1 MATSWREEGVR
12 GVRVRLGCS
21 GRVGRIPEWDR
32 FSSLRGRP
40 AGPDSAVYGPLPPVR
55 TFGATGPPHPSE
67 QCGFRPCDIER
78 NAKVAQSACP
88 TPDSPTPATY
98 VVQVEQHRTRPPQRR
113 QPPQAAPPA
122 PPAPGG
128 SAVYR
133 VRVRSVPPVVL
144 ALRRFPNPRLTGI
157 GAGLFAALTMFVL
170 ACVDRLLFDSSEL
183 VYGLLFLPVSALTA
197 LWVRPADL
205 VTAPISVPIAFAVG
219 VFPISGG
226 SEGFGGQVMGL
237 VTALAVHA
245 GWLYGGT
252 LIAGLIASVRKVRQM
267 RARRRY
273 VLAQGHGGAPASERA
288 PRAAASAAAAAK
300 PVRAGAGGAA
310 GTGGAGAVARRPQR
324 P

>member
-1 MATSWREEGVR
+1 M
-12 GVRVRLGCS
+12 
-21 GRVGRIPEWDR
+21 
-32 FSSLRGRP
+32 
-40 AGPDSAVYGPLPPVR
+40 
-55 TFGATGPPHPSE
+55 
-67 QCGFRPCDIER
+67 
-78 NAKVAQSACP
+78 
-88 TPDSPTPATY
+88 
-98 VVQVEQHRTRPPQRR
+98 
-113 QPPQAAPPA
+113 
-122 PPAPGG
+122 
-128 SAVYR
+128 YR
-133 VRVRSVPPVVL
+133 VRVRSVPPVIL

-157 GAGLFAALTMFVL
+157 GAGLFAALTMLVL

-226 SEGFGGQVMGL
+226 SEGLGGQIMGL

-252 LIAGLIASVRKVRQM
+252 LVAGLIASVRKVRQM

-273 VLAQGHGGAPASERA
+273 VLAQGRGGAPASERA
-288 PRAAASAAAAAK
+288 PRSAAASASAAAAAAAK
-300 PVRAGAGGAA
+300 PVRAGAGGA
-310 GTGGAGAVARRPQR
+310 GGAGGTGAVARRSPR

>member
-1 MATSWREEGVR
+1 M
-12 GVRVRLGCS
+12 
-21 GRVGRIPEWDR
+21 
-32 FSSLRGRP
+32 
-40 AGPDSAVYGPLPPVR
+40 
-55 TFGATGPPHPSE
+55 
-67 QCGFRPCDIER
+67 
-78 NAKVAQSACP
+78 
-88 TPDSPTPATY
+88 
-98 VVQVEQHRTRPPQRR
+98 
-113 QPPQAAPPA
+113 
-122 PPAPGG
+122 
-128 SAVYR
+128 YR
-133 VRVRSVPPVVL
+133 VRVRSVPPVIL

-157 GAGLFAALTMFVL
+157 GAGLFAALTMLVL

-226 SEGFGGQVMGL
+226 SEGLGGQIMGL

-273 VLAQGHGGAPASERA
+273 VLAQGRGGAPASERA
-288 PRAAASAAAAAK
+288 PRAAAASASAAAAAK
-300 PVRAGAGGAA
+300 PVRAGAGGA
-310 GTGGAGAVARRPQR
+310 GGAGGTGAVARRSPR